1 MSKVINISDKFS
13 PDEKGQI
20 TIKGKDYEVEK
31 SVEAVMRFEEIAESG
46 SVKSLL
52 AAIEGALGAE
62 AIEKIGVKKMGIANI
77 KVLVAGLMAVMQD
90 LTLEEATKR
99 FQL

>member
-1 MSKVINISDKFS
+1 MSKVINISEKFVVE
-13 PDEKGQI
+13 EKGQI
-20 TIKGKDYEVEK
+20 KIGSKVYQIDK
-31 SVEAVMRFEEIAESG
+31 SVESVLRFEEIAESG

-52 AAIEGALGAE
+52 AAIEGTMGTE
-62 AIEKIGVKKMGIANI
+62 AIEEIGVKKMGIANI

-90 LTLEEATKR
+90 LTLEEATQR

>member
-1 MSKVINISDKFS
+1 MSKVINISDKFAVE
-13 PDEKGQI
+13 EKGQI
-20 TIKGKDYEVEK
+20 KIKGKVYEVEK
-31 SVEAVMRFEEIAESG
+31 SVEAVMRFEEVAEAG

-62 AIEKIGVKKMGIANI
+62 ACEEIGAKKLGLTNT

-90 LTLEEATKR
+90 ITYEEATQR